1 MTLRIQ
7 NSRLL
12 WYFWKISSDTSDS
25 ESDNSSD
32 DSSLLFLCLELLL
45 VIFDFELKCDHY
57 SLCWHW
63 AAKQITALKDFI
75 SLLSAKIC
83 YHTLL
88 KLITISSCSSNIIT
102 AHNLMINLHI
112 IKMLINSFV
121 DNNLERCKISRA
133 SLSCD
138 FKIIFTNQRIID
150 KELSMN
156 S

>member
-7 NSRLL
+7 NSRLF
-12 WYFWKISSDTSDS
+12 WYFQKISSDISNS
-25 ESDNSSD
+25 ESSSSND

-45 VIFDFELKCDHY
+45 VIFNFELKHDHY

-63 AAKQITALKDFI
+63 AAKQITALKDLI

-88 KLITISSCSSNIIT
+88 KLITISSCLSNIVT

-112 IKMLINSFV
+112 KMLLNSFV
-121 DNNLERCKISRA
+121 DNNLKSIKISKS
-133 SLSCD
+133 SLFCA
-138 FKIIFTNQRIID
+138 FKIIFINQRAVD